1 MRILLTEFHPS
12 GGLFQFSFQ
21 LGEALAASG
30 HRVELLTGPQPELES
45 TVPGFE
51 VIPLFRTWH
60 PRGADLRRSLAHR
73 VRRVMR
79 ALRYLDAWRR
89 LLAYV
94 ERNDAD
100 AVVWSEFKSPVVG
113 WFVPRLGRSAHRPVL
128 AFIAHEPRPLA
139 ARRRHGQL
147 YHTRPSRGRASA
159 LGSMDVVFVLGPNA
173 RRELLDSWP
182 QVRRVEVIPHGGQE
196 IFAEP
201 GSAKRRGAGFREPR
215 QRAFGPEKRAP
226 DPLRGTGSLP
236 GDAVPAPG
244 QCPPTAVF
252 FGTWTRSKGLDLLLE
267 AFAIV
272 RSRVPAARLVI
283 AGAVAAN
290 VDCDAIRR
298 RADEIGGVELR
309 PGYVPMPQV
318 APLIGQARL
327 VVVPYVRAAQSGVV
341 HLAQTFARPVV
352 ATAVGDIPEAV
363 PDGVCGRLVPPGD
376 ALAFATAME
385 ELLCDPATATALGHA
400 GKERLATEA
409 SWHEV
414 ASRFA
419 RALAAARQGRPAAL
433 RR

>member
-1 MRILLTEFHPS
+1 
-12 GGLFQFSFQ
+12 
-21 LGEALAASG
+21 
-30 HRVELLTGPQPELES
+30 
-45 TVPGFE
+45 
-51 VIPLFRTWH
+51 
-60 PRGADLRRSLAHR
+60 
-73 VRRVMR
+73 MR

-147 YHTRPSRGRASA
+147 YHTRHSRGRASA

-201 GSAKRRGAGFREPR
+201 GCAKRRGA
-215 QRAFGPEKRAP
+215 
-226 DPLRGTGSLP
+226 

-244 QCPPTAVF
+244 QCSPTAVF

-400 GKERLATEA
+400 GKERLVTEA

-419 RALAAARQGRPAAL
+419 RALAAARQGRHAAL